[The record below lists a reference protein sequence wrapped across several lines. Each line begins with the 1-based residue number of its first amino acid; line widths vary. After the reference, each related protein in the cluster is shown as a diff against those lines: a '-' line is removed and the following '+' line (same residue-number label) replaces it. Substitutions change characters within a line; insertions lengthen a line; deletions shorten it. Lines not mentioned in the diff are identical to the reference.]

1 MGGLRDK
8 RGGTTDSVE
17 GDTYFFL
24 IGVLSIQDWT
34 ATASHGVA
42 RKRRKRKD

>member
-8 RGGTTDSVE
+8 RGGTADSVE